1 MSLTFATP
9 TPAQQLQYASES
21 LSDLMTSGMS
31 VAGNFANRLLSAM
44 PEIVQGFLPVK
55 AELDAPQEVVQHLRE
70 LKLSRDQDKFLR
82 VASAVPYS
90 DLRELRAF
98 VPAGLSATYLDL
110 LAVLLPASEHAMD
123 VRSLVIEPYLM
134 LLAKLVSDKQGTVS
148 TQSHAAAYKK
158 LSVNREEF
166 TQRFAKLYKHNSEET
181 QTTIKH
187 VVERNGDWKP
197 VLQSI
202 NTVAVNLEAVD
213 LQGIQKQLAQCSDY
227 LDLLYER
234 LQKGEMSDATREVA
248 QGLADGAYSVAQ
260 EMQFLS
266 GVYFRAL
273 QLTKAVD
280 DTIVHVNK
288 NLG

>member
-55 AELDAPQEVVQHLRE
+55 AELDAPQDIVKHLRE

-134 LLAKLVSDKQGTVS
+134 LLAKLVSDKQGTMS
-148 TQSHAAAYKK
+148 TQSHAVAYKK
-158 LSVNREEF
+158 LSANREEF

-197 VLQSI
+197 VLQAI

-213 LQGIQKQLAQCSDY
+213 LAGIQKQLAQCSDY

>member
-1 MSLTFATP
+1 MSLVFATP
-9 TPAQQLQYASES
+9 TSAQQLQYASES

-55 AELDAPQEVVQHLRE
+55 AELDAPQDIVKHLRE

-90 DLRELRAF
+90 DLREIRAF

-134 LLAKLVSDKQGTVS
+134 LLAKLVSDKQGTMS
-148 TQSHAAAYKK
+148 TQNHAVAYKK
-158 LSVNREEF
+158 LSANREEF

-197 VLQSI
+197 VLQAI